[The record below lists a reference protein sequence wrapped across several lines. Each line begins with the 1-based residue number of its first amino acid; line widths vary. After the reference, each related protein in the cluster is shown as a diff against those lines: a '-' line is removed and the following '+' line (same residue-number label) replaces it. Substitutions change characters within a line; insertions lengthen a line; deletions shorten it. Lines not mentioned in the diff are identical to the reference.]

1 MSYSK
6 NETIND
12 LVERRVDKLFN
23 EFFTD
28 CPIGRKSVS
37 GCPAIG
43 DGKTSHHLSPKY
55 ATQFFTEC
63 PYGKKAT
70 AECPY
75 GKEILEKAHKGKA
88 SHFHGHGHG
97 HSSGKVPEYATEFF
111 TECPYGRRV
120 ADQCP
125 YGHDIVEKAHKKT
138 ISAHHGHGHGHGH
151 HARHPDYAQEF
162 FTECPYGKKV
172 ADQCPYGQEI
182 LDKAHNKK
190 SVKSHHHG
198 SGAHPDYVE
207 EFFTECPYGKKVADQ
222 CPYGHEILEKAHK
235 KTASAHHHGN
245 NGHPDYVEEFFT
257 ECPYGKKVADQCPY
271 GHDILEKANK
281 SSKSRRSSSDHSDY
295 VDEFF
300 LECPYGK
307 KAAEEC
313 PYGHNLLEKAG
324 VDVPPLKKQEEG
336 SEESAKCPF
345 ASMASPG
352 DKCPVSGATDA
363 TATATAT
370 KSAGKCPVG
379 GVMPQ
384 SEKCPISPNYKK
396 PFVPVVDSYETD
408 NDFKFF
414 VELPGVAKSD
424 IKLDI
429 KDKLLTLSGEVKT
442 TAEESEGN
450 ARFTERTL
458 GAFSRTIS
466 LHSNVSVDKIKAKLE
481 NGVLTIT
488 VPKGVPSTF
497 I

>member
-1 MSYSK
+1 MPYPK

-12 LVERRVDKLFN
+12 LVERRVDKLFK

-37 GCPAIG
+37 GCPALG
-43 DGKTSHHLSPKY
+43 NGKRSPHLSPNY

-75 GKEILEKAHKGKA
+75 GKEILDKAHKGKA

-97 HSSGKVPEYATEFF
+97 IEKSPEYATEFF
-111 TECPYGRRV
+111 TECPYGRRA

-125 YGHDIVEKAHKKT
+125 YGHEILEKAHKKT
-138 ISAHHGHGHGHGH
+138 VNAHHGHGHGHT
-151 HARHPDYAQEF
+151 DYA
-162 FTECPYGKKV
+162 
-172 ADQCPYGQEI
+172 
-182 LDKAHNKK
+182 
-190 SVKSHHHG
+190 
-198 SGAHPDYVE
+198 E

-222 CPYGHEILEKAHK
+222 CPYGREILDKAHK
-235 KTASAHHHGN
+235 NTVKSHHHGN

-257 ECPYGKKVADQCPY
+257 ECPYGKKAADQCPY
-271 GHDILEKANK
+271 GFEIIEKASK
-281 SSKSRRSSSDHSDY
+281 SPKSRRSSSDHSDY

-324 VDVPPLKKQEEG
+324 VEVAPLKKHDEHSGEPV
-336 SEESAKCPF
+336 KCPF
-345 ASMASPG
+345 SNLASPS
-352 DKCPVSGATDA
+352 DKCSVSGATDA
-363 TATATAT
+363 ATTT
-370 KSAGKCPVG
+370 IGKCPVG

-396 PFVPVVDSYETD
+396 PFTPVVDSYETD

-414 VELPGVAKSD
+414 VELPGVGKSD
-424 IKLDI
+424 LKLDI
-429 KDKLLTLSGEVKT
+429 KDNVLTLSGEVKT
-442 TAEESEGN
+442 SADETEGN
-450 ARFTERTL
+450 ARFTERTF
-458 GAFSRTIS
+458 GSFSRTIL
-466 LHSNVSVDKIKAKLE
+466 LHNNVSIDKIKAKLE
-481 NGVLTIT
+481 NGILSIT
-488 VPKGVPSTF
+488 VPKGVPSVKKSIT
-497 I
+497 IN